1 MTNVSIKDDFRLVEE
16 LTCNMLYT
24 DCVRV
29 AGPACLPI
37 ACARLH
43 SACCVL
49 SVHAEKD
56 VLDPA
61 TVVYSHLLVFVRT
74 LNYASTPA

>member
-1 MTNVSIKDDFRLVEE
+1 
-16 LTCNMLYT
+16 MLYT

-29 AGPACLPI
+29 AGPARLPI
-37 ACARLH
+37 ACTRLH

-56 VLDPA
+56 VLGPA
-61 TVVYSHLLVFVRT
+61 TVYSRLLVFVRM
-74 LNYASTPA
+74 LNYASAPA